1 MAQDIC
7 LPVGDGVVNV
17 RVGAIIE
24 KNGRLLMVRSDS
36 LDYSYTVGGRI
47 QFGESAEEA
56 VRREV
61 REETGCELAID
72 RLGFIHEDFFVGDGA
87 DTMGKPVYEI
97 GFYFYMK
104 TPEGFE
110 PRRDGIAEEGRGE
123 HLAWISPE
131 EERLIFPTFFKA
143 ELKSPVPYVR
153 HFVTDERN

>member
-7 LPVGDGVVNV
+7 LPVGDGLVNV

-24 KNGRLLMVRSDS
+24 KNGKLLMVRSDS

-56 VRREV
+56 VIREV
-61 REETGCELAID
+61 REETGSTLAIE
-72 RLGFIHEDFFVGDGA
+72 RLGFIHEDFFFGDGPN
-87 DTMGKPVYEI
+87 TMGKPIYEI

-104 TPEGFE
+104 TPEDFE
-110 PRRDGIAEEGRGE
+110 PRCDGIAAEGRGE
-123 HLAWISPE
+123 RLAWISPE
-131 EERLIFPTFFKA
+131 EERMIFPTFFKT
-143 ELKSPVPYVR
+143 ELKKPVPCVR